1 MDELERKLREFYESI
16 EPDPEFI
23 ERLKALEH
31 SPEAKQKPRR
41 ARRYLFPAA
50 AAVMAAAALGTGWAY
65 LRPSLPGSAPQ
76 PAPAAY
82 EAPAPDSADADY
94 VNPPATKP
102 PASDS
107 EPAPEPEPQAA
118 EPATEAPTSKEPVST
133 QRPQTAPES
142 QESPPAQ
149 STPPEP
155 DPAPPEPE
163 TEAENAPPAGDPAPP
178 ADDPPKKPEEPPD
191 PPEDEPQDHTGTVP
205 IIVAQYQTTGSRE
218 TLTLSNLTTFETAVI
233 DVTGLLPPPKGSA
246 LAAQSSESEAEAS
259 GFSGA
264 IYTGECTAFGW
275 TIRYTLVQTAGGANA
290 VAEAVTQN

>member
-76 PAPAAY
+76 PALAAY

-94 VNPPATKP
+94 VNPPATEP
-102 PASDS
+102 IVPDS
-107 EPAPEPEPQAA
+107 EPAPEPEPQSA
-118 EPATEAPTSKEPVST
+118 EPAPEAPTSKEPVIA
-133 QRPQTAPES
+133 QAPQTAPEP
-142 QESPPAQ
+142 QESPAAQ
-149 STPPEP
+149 STPPEQES
-155 DPAPPEPE
+155 PPEPE
-163 TEAENAPPAGDPAPP
+163 TEVKNDPP
-178 ADDPPKKPEEPPD
+178 ADDPDPPADDPQKKPEEPPD
-191 PPEDEPQDHTGTVP
+191 PPADEPQDDTGTVP
-205 IIVAQYQTTGSRE
+205 IIVAQYQATGTQE

-275 TIRYTLVQTAGGANA
+275 TIRYTLVQTAGGVNA